1 MKFTSNTKPLQDAL
15 NLAVV
20 KSNVSK
26 FYKKSGLAKVSA
38 DRHNLQ
44 INFEAAYVT
53 SEIKIKGSGDEDTT
67 QSRYVDNL
75 LLHDLVSTFESDL
88 TQIEFV
94 DGGLILYSGKSKFNL
109 PQILEETEMDLEKP
123 HQVDPSYPVIDLNK
137 PNWQFIKD
145 HQMFAISMS
154 FIHPVYTRLWVSD
167 KNDVIVGDFD
177 NSLFT
182 HSTKSVLNTTC
193 LLSDTVI
200 NLLTSVPE
208 DTKLMKLDQSYLISV
223 ATDAYSYL
231 AEVKL
236 QSESDEGVGDYNADI
251 ILGTFSVPETDIVKV
266 ARAPMLK
273 LLGQSELL
281 AKDANK
287 EVNMSVKGTA
297 IEISDDNVH
306 GSFAATEPA
315 TATYD
320 VVFKMTDLKSIL
332 SNLDEDVIMMAPT
345 MRDEETGV
353 VGGVVFSTSNMEA
366 VIASVGSDEE

>member
-26 FYKKSGLAKVSA
+26 FYKKSGLAKVTA

-53 SEIKIKGSGDEDTT
+53 SEVKIKGSGDEDT
-67 QSRYVDNL
+67 SEVRFVDNL
-75 LLHDLVSTFESDL
+75 LLHDLISTFDSDI

-94 DGGLILYSGKSKFNL
+94 QGGLILYSGKSKFNV
-109 PQILEETEMDLEKP
+109 PQIIEEVDIDLDKP
-123 HQVDPSYPVIDLNK
+123 HAVDPNLPVIDLNK

-145 HQMFAISMS
+145 HQMFAISVS

-182 HSTKSVLNTTC
+182 HSNKSVLGTTC

-208 DTKLMKLDQSYLISV
+208 DTKLMKLENSYLISV
-223 ATDAYSYL
+223 STDAYSYL
-231 AEVKL
+231 AEVHL

-251 ILGTFSVPETDIVKV
+251 ILGTFNVPEGKSTKISK
-266 ARAPMLK
+266 APILK
-273 LLGQSELL
+273 LLSQSELL
-281 AKDANK
+281 SKDSNK
-287 EVNMSVKGTA
+287 TINVSVNGSN
-297 IEISDDNVH
+297 IDISDVDVH
-306 GSFAATEPA
+306 GSFAAAEPA
-315 TATYD
+315 TASYN
-320 VVFKMTDLKSIL
+320 VVFKTSDLKSVL
-332 SNLDEDVIMMAPT
+332 SNIDEDIISIAPT
-345 MRDEETGV
+345 MVDEESGV
-353 VGGVVFSTSNMEA
+353 VGGVVFSTANME
-366 VIASVGSDEE
+366 VVLASVGDEE

>member
-1 MKFTSNTKPLQDAL
+1 MKFTANTKPLQDAL
-15 NLAVV
+15 DLAVV

-26 FYKKSGLAKVSA
+26 FYKKSGLAKVTA

-53 SEIKIKGSGDEDTT
+53 SEVKIKGSGDEET
-67 QSRYVDNL
+67 SEARYVDNL

-94 DGGLILYSGKSKFNL
+94 DGGLVLYSGKSKFNL
-109 PQILEETEMDLEKP
+109 PQILEENEMDLEKP

-167 KNDVIVGDFD
+167 QNDVIVGVFD

-182 HSTKSVLNTTC
+182 HSKKSVLGTTC

-200 NLLTSVPE
+200 NLLTSVP
-208 DTKLMKLDQSYLISV
+208 DSTKLMKLDQSYLINV
-223 ATDAYSYL
+223 TTDAYSYL

-251 ILGTFSVPETDIVKV
+251 ILGTFQVPEGESTKV
-266 ARAPMLK
+266 ARGPMLK

-281 AKDANK
+281 SKDANK
-287 EVNMSVKGTA
+287 TINVSVNGQS
-297 IEISDDNVH
+297 IEISDSDVH
-306 GSFAATEPA
+306 GTFASAEPA

-320 VVFKMTDLKSIL
+320 VVFKTSDLKSIL
-332 SNLDEDVIMMAPT
+332 SNLDEDVVTMAPT
-345 MRDEETGV
+345 MRDEDTGV
-353 VGGVVFSTSNMEA
+353 VGGVVFSTSNMEV

>member
-1 MKFTSNTKPLQDAL
+1 MKFTVNTKPLQDAL
-15 NLAVV
+15 SLAVV

-26 FYKKSGLAKVSA
+26 FYKKSGLAKVTA

-53 SEIKIKGSGDEDTT
+53 SEVKIKGSGDEETSDA
-67 QSRYVDNL
+67 RYVDNL
-75 LLHDLVSTFESDL
+75 LLHDLISTFESDL

-94 DGGLILYSGKSKFNL
+94 DGGLILYSGKSKFNV
-109 PQILEETEMDLEKP
+109 PQILQENELDLEKP
-123 HQVDPSYPVIDLNK
+123 HPVDPSYPTIDLNK

-182 HSTKSVLNTTC
+182 HSMKSVLGTTC

-208 DTKLMKLDQSYLISV
+208 TTKLMKLDDSYLINVS
-223 ATDAYSYL
+223 TDAYSYL

-251 ILGTFSVPETDIVKV
+251 ILGTFKVPEGESTKV
-266 ARAPMLK
+266 ARGPMLK

-281 AKDANK
+281 SKDANK
-287 EVNMSVKGTA
+287 TINISVNGQN
-297 IEISDDNVH
+297 IDISDADVH
-306 GSFAATEPA
+306 GTFAATEPA
-315 TATYD
+315 TAVYD
-320 VVFKMTDLKSIL
+320 VVFKTSDLKSIL
-332 SNLDEDVIMMAPT
+332 SNLDEDVITMAPT
-345 MRDEETGV
+345 MRDEATGV
-353 VGGVVFSTSNMEA
+353 VGGVVFSTSNMEI